1 MTDDNVCTNME
12 TRPAPVELLVAV
24 LQPGL
29 ENLPK
34 IFTNVEKNIQIYII
48 LSKKGKNSFFSCFNI
63 FHLPHLSITQR
74 LLSSITSL
82 PLSWFYHFIA
92 MAMAT
97 VENSGDDREMMVI
110 L

>member
-1 MTDDNVCTNME
+1 MTDDDVCTNME

-48 LSKKGKNSFFSCFNI
+48 LSKKGKISFFLALISFTFPICQSPKDCSPASPPSHCPDLAI
-63 FHLPHLSITQR
+63 S
-74 LLSSITSL
+74 
-82 PLSWFYHFIA
+82 
-92 MAMAT
+92 
-97 VENSGDDREMMVI
+97 
-110 L
+110 